1 VSDMSGHGCLLVCG
15 ASNKKIWTQSMAY
28 LTLNHLSLSFL
39 DLLSHLIC
47 THWRSS
53 KLIDG
58 VFLVL
63 NSNKESAISICMM
76 TPQKTVKALDDHA
89 TCCNE
94 PLELMPGSNLKFD
107 SVVFP
112 VGVRLRFD
120 GKRRRKWGF

>member
-1 VSDMSGHGCLLVCG
+1 MHDD
-15 ASNKKIWTQSMAY
+15 AT
-28 LTLNHLSLSFL
+28 
-39 DLLSHLIC
+39 
-47 THWRSS
+47 
-53 KLIDG
+53 
-58 VFLVL
+58 
-63 NSNKESAISICMM
+63 
-76 TPQKTVKALDDHA
+76 KTVKALDDHA